1 MNCSPD
7 RSAEPGAQAAD
18 SPVPLVSFAEA
29 VRLHVKIGLLSF
41 GGPAGQIA
49 LMSHEFVEGR
59 RWVAPS
65 TFDRG
70 LSFAMMLPGPE
81 AQQLAT
87 FLGWKLHG
95 VAGGLAAGLAFV
107 LPGAALMILLAWVAA
122 AHGGVPLV
130 AAVFAGV
137 QPVVIAL
144 VLGAM
149 LKIGRRALT
158 ARAHWALAAAAFL
171 GLHVAGLPFP
181 LIVALAAAAGLLI
194 SKDGAGTHTDSAP
207 GLGRH
212 ALRVVGVTAVLVTG
226 VFGVVAATLGRDP
239 FQDVAELFL
248 TAAFVTFGG
257 AYAVLP
263 FVAESAVETYG
274 WLTPTQMLNGLA
286 IAEATPGPLI
296 LVNTYAGFFAG
307 WTTLGT
313 AWAGALAAMLA
324 TFYTFAPSTMLMLAF
339 APAVERI
346 QNVPWARR
354 ALAGVSAAVVGVILN
369 LALYLAEAAFLPAGI
384 AEPEWAKLVLFAV
397 ALVLVFRL
405 HAGMLTLVGFGVA
418 AGLGLGLLG
427 WL

>member
-1 MNCSPD
+1 MD
-7 RSAEPGAQAAD
+7 KKTQATAT
-18 SPVPLVSFAEA
+18 PAPSFAEA
-29 VRLHVKIGLLSF
+29 LRLHVKVGLLSF

-49 LMSHEFVEGR
+49 LMHQEFSER
-59 RWVAPS
+59 RRLVAP
-65 TFDRG
+65 TAFDRG

-95 VAGGLAAGLAFV
+95 VMGGLAAGLAFV
-107 LPGAALMILLAWVAA
+107 LPGAALMIGLAWVAA
-122 AHGGVPLV
+122 AHGEVPLV
-130 AAVFAGV
+130 AAVFGGV

-158 ARAHWALAAAAFL
+158 ARAHWALAVAAFL
-171 GLHVAGLPFP
+171 GLYAAGLPFP
-181 LIVALAAAAGLLI
+181 LIVALAAVAGLLI
-194 SKDGAGTHTDSAP
+194 SKDGPGEHADSAP
-207 GLGRH
+207 GLRRH
-212 ALRVVGVTAVLVTG
+212 ALCVVGVTAAL
-226 VFGVVAATLGRDP
+226 VAAVFTLVALTLGRDP

-263 FVAESAVETYG
+263 FVAENAVGTYG

-307 WTTLGT
+307 WSTSGT
-313 AWAGALAAMLA
+313 AGAGALTAALA

-369 LALYLAEAAFLPAGI
+369 LALYLAEAAFLPAGP
-384 AEPEWAKLVLFAV
+384 AAPEWAKLGLFAV
-397 ALVLVFRL
+397 ALWLVFRRE
-405 HAGMLTLVGFGVA
+405 AGMLTLVGFGIA

>member
-1 MNCSPD
+1 MD
-7 RSAEPGAQAAD
+7 RQARPAD
-18 SPVPLVSFAEA
+18 TPAASFAEA
-29 VRLHVKIGLLSF
+29 LRVHVKIGLLSF

-49 LMSHEFVEGR
+49 LMQQELVER
-59 RWVAPS
+59 RGWVAPQA
-65 TFDRG
+65 FDRG

-87 FLGWKLHG
+87 FLGWRLHG
-95 VAGGLAAGLAFV
+95 VMGGLAAGLAFV

-122 AHGGVPLV
+122 AHGEVPLV

-149 LKIGRRALT
+149 LKIGRRAL
-158 ARAHWALAAAAFL
+158 ASRAHWALAVAAFL
-171 GLHVAGLPFP
+171 GLYAAGLPFP

-194 SKDGAGTHTDSAP
+194 SRDAP
-207 GLGRH
+207 GVAASGHADAAPGIRGH
-212 ALRVVGVTAVLVTG
+212 ALRVVGVTAVLVG
-226 VFGVVAATLGRDP
+226 AVFALVAATLGADP
-239 FQDVAELFL
+239 FTDVAELFL

-263 FVAESAVETYG
+263 FVAENAVETYR
-274 WLTPTQMLNGLA
+274 WLTAAQMLNGLA

-313 AWAGALAAMLA
+313 AAAGALTAILA

-369 LALYLAEAAFLPAGI
+369 LALYLAEAAFLPAGL
-384 AEPEWAKLVLFAV
+384 AEPEWAKLALFAV

-405 HAGMLTLVGFGVA
+405 EAGMLALVGFGIA
-418 AGLGLGLLG
+418 AGLGLGLVG

>member
-1 MNCSPD
+1 
-7 RSAEPGAQAAD
+7 
-18 SPVPLVSFAEA
+18 
-29 VRLHVKIGLLSF
+29 
-41 GGPAGQIA
+41 
-49 LMSHEFVEGR
+49 
-59 RWVAPS
+59 
-65 TFDRG
+65 
-70 LSFAMMLPGPE
+70 
-81 AQQLAT
+81 
-87 FLGWKLHG
+87 
-95 VAGGLAAGLAFV
+95 
-107 LPGAALMILLAWVAA
+107 
-122 AHGGVPLV
+122 
-130 AAVFAGV
+130 
-137 QPVVIAL
+137 
-144 VLGAM
+144 
-149 LKIGRRALT
+149 
-158 ARAHWALAAAAFL
+158 
-171 GLHVAGLPFP
+171 VAGLPFP

>member
-1 MNCSPD
+1 MDSQTG
-7 RSAEPGAQAAD
+7 SADAPAA
-18 SPVPLVSFAEA
+18 SFAEA
-29 VRLHVKIGLLSF
+29 ARVHVKIGLLSF

-49 LMSHEFVEGR
+49 LMQQEIVER
-59 RWVAPS
+59 RGWVPPQA
-65 TFDRG
+65 FDRG

-87 FLGWKLHG
+87 FLGWRLHG
-95 VAGGLAAGLAFV
+95 VIGGLAAGMAFV
-107 LPGAALMILLAWVAA
+107 LPGAALMILLAWIAA
-122 AHGGVPLV
+122 AHGEVPLV
-130 AAVFAGV
+130 AAVFSGV

-149 LKIGRRALT
+149 LKIGARALGT
-158 ARAHWALAAAAFL
+158 PAHWALAAAAFL
-171 GLHVAGLPFP
+171 GLYAASLPFP

-194 SKDGAGTHTDSAP
+194 SRDGEAEQAPATP
-207 GLGRH
+207 GLRRH
-212 ALRVVGVTAVLVTG
+212 ALRVVGVTATLVATVFALVTLT
-226 VFGVVAATLGRDP
+226 FGLEPYT
-239 FQDVAELFL
+239 DVAELFL

-263 FVAESAVETYG
+263 FVAENAVETYG
-274 WLTPTQMLNGLA
+274 WLTAAQMLNGLA

-307 WTTLGT
+307 WSADGT
-313 AWAGALAAMLA
+313 AATGALTALLA

-369 LALYLAEAAFLPAGI
+369 LALYLAEAAFLPAGL
-384 AEPEWAKLVLFAV
+384 ARPEWAKLALFAV

-405 HAGMLTLVGFGVA
+405 KAGMLTLVGFGVA

>member
-1 MNCSPD
+1 MAKPD
-7 RSAEPGAQAAD
+7 FAQALK
-18 SPVPLVSFAEA
+18 VHL
-29 VRLHVKIGLLSF
+29 KIGLLSF

-49 LMSHEFVEGR
+49 LMQQEIVER
-59 RWVAPS
+59 RGWVPAQA
-65 TFDRG
+65 FDRG
-70 LSFAMMLPGPE
+70 LSFSMMLPGPE

-87 FLGWKLHG
+87 WLGWRLHG
-95 VAGGLAAGLAFV
+95 IAGGLAAGLAFI
-107 LPGAALMILLAWVAA
+107 LPGAALMIGLAWLAA
-122 AHGGVPLV
+122 AHGQVPLV

-149 LKIGRRALT
+149 LKIARRALT
-158 ARAHWALAAAAFL
+158 APAHWALAVAAFA
-171 GLHVAGLPFP
+171 GLYLAGLPFP
-181 LIVALAAAAGLLI
+181 LIIALAAIAGLI
-194 SKDGAGTHTDSAP
+194 IGGDREAQPQAEAGP
-207 GLGRH
+207 GLWRH
-212 ALRVVGVTAVLVTG
+212 LAVICGITAALVLTVYALVATA
-226 VFGVVAATLGRDP
+226 LGHHP
-239 FQDVAELFL
+239 WHGVAELFT

-274 WLTPTQMLNGLA
+274 WLDAGQMLNGLA

-307 WTTLGT
+307 WSAAGT
-313 AWAGALAAMLA
+313 GAAGALSAALA
-324 TFYTFAPSTMLMLAF
+324 TFYTFAPSFMLILGF

-369 LALYLAEAAFLPAGI
+369 LALYLAEASFLPGGI
-384 AEPEWAKLVLFAV
+384 AQPEWVKLALFTI

-405 HAGMLTLVGFGVA
+405 KAGMLALVGLGVA
-418 AGLGLGLLG
+418 AGLILGLIGL
-427 WL
+427 L